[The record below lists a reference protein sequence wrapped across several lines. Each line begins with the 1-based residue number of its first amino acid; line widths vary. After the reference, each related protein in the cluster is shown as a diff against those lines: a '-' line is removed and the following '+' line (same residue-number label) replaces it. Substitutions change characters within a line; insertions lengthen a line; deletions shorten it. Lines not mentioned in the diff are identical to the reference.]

1 MDRYAAVRSDEGEIR
16 GRLLNVTIGLFAE
29 KGYAGTS
36 VREIVREAGVT
47 APVLYYYFRS
57 KEGLY
62 LEIMSEALARFRKLL
77 AETERLEGPASEKLV
92 NLGKGMLGLF
102 HEDPRVARIV
112 YAVFYGPPQGT
123 PFFDFNEFHNGM
135 VSSVAKL
142 VEEGVAR
149 GEFTEGDMEA
159 KTWAVLGT
167 IHIMMEGELCRPE
180 CSGGAE
186 GLASIMNVVFMG
198 MRKC

>member
-1 MDRYAAVRSDEGEIR
+1 MDRQAVAKGDEGEIR
-16 GRLLNVTIGLFAE
+16 GRLLDVTIGLFAE
-29 KGYAGTS
+29 KGYAATS

-47 APVLYYYFRS
+47 APVLYYYFKN

-62 LEIMSEALARFRKLL
+62 LEIMSEALAAFRAMLGE
-77 AETERLEGPASEKLV
+77 AERQGGPASERLV
-92 NLGKGMLGLF
+92 NLGRGMLSLF
-102 HEDPRVARIV
+102 RQDPRVARIV

-123 PFFDFNEFHNGM
+123 PAFDFDEFHNGM
-135 VSSVAKL
+135 VGTVTKL
-142 VEEGVAR
+142 VEEGIAG
-149 GEFTEGDMEA
+149 GEFTGGDVEA
-159 KTWAVLGT
+159 KTWAVLGA

-186 GLASIMNVVFMG
+186 GLAAIMNVVFTG